1 VNKSFAKSFMNILAD
16 AAQDVKIQA
25 ILVIKFSNW
34 GALIGGIYSTTD

>member
-1 VNKSFAKSFMNILAD
+1 MNKSFAKSFMNILED
-16 AAQDVKIQA
+16 AAKYVKIQV